1 MVRNFVA
8 AAALAGALSVISA
21 PMAGAAPFKNCTEAR
36 DAGYT
41 NIPSTSEYYGS
52 HLDRDS
58 DGIGC
63 ES

>member
-1 MVRNFVA
+1 MVRQFVA
-8 AAALAGALSVISA
+8 AAAIAGAVSVAWA
-21 PMAGAAPFKNCTEAR
+21 PMAGAAPFRNCTEAR

-41 NIPSTSEYYGS
+41 NIPSTSEYYGT
-52 HLDRDS
+52 HLDRDR